1 MQIEYLLSDEPDA
14 DIQVVVDPNSS
25 VDQIDCGM

>member
-14 DIQVVVDPNSS
+14 DIQVVVDTNSS
-25 VDQIDCGM
+25 VDQIDYGM